1 MSELEKTKQNIVNQ
15 LRGLCAHCSCGNI
28 MNHHCPVRQLALRV
42 QHLRGVPL
50 VVNSEFKGML
60 WA

>member
-1 MSELEKTKQNIVNQ
+1 MSEANKIKLNIVQQ
-15 LRGLCAHCSCGNI
+15 LKHLCAHCALKSPRP
-28 MNHHCPVRQLALRV
+28 HKCPVKEISLRIES
-42 QHLRGVPL
+42 LRGVPL

>member
-1 MSELEKTKQNIVNQ
+1 MGEIQKQKLNIISQ
-15 LRGLCAHCSCGNI
+15 LRGLCAHCATNSSRE
-28 MNHHCPVRQLALRV
+28 HRCPVKEISLRV
-42 QHLRGVPL
+42 ESLRGVPL

>member
-1 MSELEKTKQNIVNQ
+1 MSEIQQTKLSIISQ
-15 LRGLCAHCSCGNI
+15 LQGLCAHCACGNNR
-28 MNHHCPVRQLALRV
+28 NHRCPVKEISLRI
-42 QHLRGVPL
+42 QSLRGVPL